1 MKRPP
6 LSPVNVPQTDPGAS
20 LSSLI
25 AWARG
30 AWQSLKDLSKAQA
43 DTASAIQQL
52 SEGQNTVTGSVTLRA
67 SNTTTTVSKTEIPAG
82 GQPFLSPRTA
92 NAAAEIGNG
101 TMSIAVA
108 TKSQFVITHANNGQ
122 LDRTFGWKVETAG

>member
-6 LSPVNVPQTDPGAS
+6 LSPVNVPQTDPGTS
-20 LSSLI
+20 LPSLL

-30 AWQSLKDLSKAQA
+30 AWQSLKELSKAQA

-67 SNTTTTVSKTEIPAG
+67 SNTTTTVSKAEIPPG
-82 GQPFLSPRTA
+82 GQPFLSPRTS

-108 TKSQFVITHANNGQ
+108 TKGEFVIAHANNGQ
-122 LDRTFGWKVETAG
+122 TDRTFGWVVFKAG